1 MMSCQHKRP
10 GRTARVERIQRAAA
24 RRERAEETSRHRA
37 AIVVH
42 FPAPRRCRFSPGYL
56 VAWADG
62 RG

>member
-1 MMSCQHKRP
+1 MSCQHKRP
-10 GRTARVERIQRAAA
+10 GRAARLARIQRATA
-24 RRERAEETSRHRA
+24 RWERVEAIAQRRA